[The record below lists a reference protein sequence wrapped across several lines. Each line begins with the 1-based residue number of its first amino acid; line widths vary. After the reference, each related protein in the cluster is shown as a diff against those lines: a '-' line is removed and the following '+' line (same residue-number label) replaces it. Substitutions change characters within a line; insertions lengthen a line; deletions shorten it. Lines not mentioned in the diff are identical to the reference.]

1 MFVVVAVI
9 LVLRLTMSILELR
22 MTLFIIKD
30 VFLDNGLFHTVFFI
44 FFIRGLPPSSD
55 LNLVFSSRTVKN

>member
-30 VFLDNGLFHTVFFI
+30 VFLDNGLFHTVFFYI
-44 FFIRGLPPSSD
+44 FY
-55 LNLVFSSRTVKN
+55 